1 VALVDQHEVALAQQA
16 RAKKVTGA
24 VLDYA
29 RMMEAH
35 HAPHLQQT
43 QRLLTTAG
51 GAPSGSGSVQR
62 LTAMSQ
68 QAQQQLAAL
77 DGQAYARAYIDRM
90 VIDHQM
96 ALQMV
101 SASMGVARE
110 APIRAHLTATRQTI
124 QQHLDRARALQ
135 RQLGGQGANASR

>member
-1 VALVDQHEVALAQQA
+1 
-16 RAKKVTGA
+16 
-24 VLDYA
+24 
-29 RMMEAH
+29 
-35 HAPHLQQT
+35 
-43 QRLLTTAG
+43 
-51 GAPSGSGSVQR
+51 
-62 LTAMSQ
+62 
-68 QAQQQLAAL
+68 
-77 DGQAYARAYIDRM
+77 M